1 MSQRSH
7 PGRGGTREDS
17 KGNLSKTHCNL
28 YINYTLNGTIH
39 KSYKDQTYTWW
50 NNIIREVNVY
60 FT

>member
-39 KSYKDQTYTWW
+39 KSYKDQTYT
-50 NNIIREVNVY
+50 
-60 FT
+60 